1 MRKSQTKR
9 SSSSTKKPARKAKQY
24 VYAFGAKTDGNAKM
38 RELLG
43 GKGAN
48 LAEMASIGLPV
59 PPGFTIS
66 TEVCGYYYNHEH
78 RFPSALKKD
87 VYAAV
92 LNIEK
97 QLGKKFGARKNP
109 LLVSVRSG
117 ARDSMPGMMD
127 TILNLG
133 LNDETVEGLADAS
146 NNPRF
151 AWDCYRRFIQMYGD
165 VVMGVQARTEEE
177 QEPFHEILDKLKKN
191 LGVTSDTD
199 LSTDNLKELV
209 KRYKALITK
218 RTRAAFPQDVMQQ
231 LWGATSAVFGSW
243 KNERAILYRQQYGIP
258 AEWGTAVTIQAMVF
272 GNAGDDSGT
281 GVAFTRDPANG
292 EKVFYG
298 EYLIN
303 AQGEDVVAGVR
314 TPAPIQQMSET
325 MPKSFKD
332 LERVRNKLERHFK
345 DMQDFEFTIEN
356 GRLFILQTRNGKR
369 TGLAAVRIAVEM
381 QRERLMNQKAAL
393 LKIPAESID
402 SLLVPV
408 FDPKALKAAAVIGHG
423 LPAGPGA
430 ATGRIAFTAATAEIE
445 TRKGNKVVLCRT
457 ETSPDDLKGMLLSQG
472 ILTSRGGVSSHAALV
487 ARQLGKVCI
496 CGASDVFI
504 NYEKRTLTAGK
515 VVLKEGDYI
524 SIDGSTGAIYQGL
537 IESADSEVKRVLE
550 GGLKQSGSY
559 TFGLFQTVM
568 KWADK
573 HRKLKI
579 RTNADT
585 PAMAQQAVAFG
596 AEGIGLC
603 RTEHMFFDGDRIDY
617 MRQMILAVDEVQR
630 RAALKKLLPFQ
641 KKDFIGLFKAM
652 NGRPVT
658 IRLLDPPLHEFLPHD
673 DVVRRQLAEKLD
685 VPFDFV
691 IDRIKALHEE
701 NPMLG
706 CRGCRLGILYPE
718 ITEMQTRAIF
728 EAAAQILKSKKRIKV
743 NPEIM
748 IPLVGFKEELADQ
761 LGTVHR
767 VAKEV
772 MQARKVRINYIVGTM
787 IEVPRAAIT
796 ADEIAQEA
804 DFFSFGTN
812 DLTQTTLGLSRD
824 DMGLFYDEYQRKEI
838 YIKNPFASLDQ
849 TGVGK
854 LINYAARKGREEKPE
869 LKLGICGEHAGD
881 PSSIDFCHRADLN
894 YVSCSPP
901 RVPVARLAAAQA
913 QLRND

>member
-1 MRKSQTKR
+1 
-9 SSSSTKKPARKAKQY
+9 
-24 VYAFGAKTDGNAKM
+24 M

-66 TEVCGYYYNHEH
+66 TEVCTYYYDHEK
-78 RFPSALKKD
+78 RYPTALKKEIL
-87 VYAAV
+87 AA
-92 LNIEK
+92 LKRIET
-97 QLGKKFGARKNP
+97 QLGKRFGARQNP

-133 LNDETVEGLADAS
+133 LNDKTVEGLAEVS
-146 NNPRF
+146 GNPRF
-151 AWDCYRRFIQMYGD
+151 SWDCYRRFIQMYGN
-165 VVMGVQARTEEE
+165 VVMGIQAKSEE
-177 QEPFHEILDKLKKN
+177 QEEPFHGVLEKLKKSV
-191 LGVTSDTD
+191 GVTSDSDLTTD
-199 LSTDNLKELV
+199 HLKELV
-209 KRYKALITK
+209 KRYKALIARHTHD
-218 RTRAAFPQDVMQQ
+218 TFPQDVMQQ
-231 LWGATSAVFGSW
+231 LWGAIGAVLGSW
-243 KNERAILYRQQYGIP
+243 KNDRAIIYRQQYGIP
-258 AEWGTAVTIQAMVF
+258 SEWGTAVSVQAMVF
-272 GNAGDDSGT
+272 GNTGDRSAT

-298 EYLIN
+298 EYLMN
-303 AQGEDVVAGVR
+303 AQGEDVVAGIR
-314 TPAPIQQMSET
+314 TPLAISNMESS
-325 MPKSFKD
+325 MPKSYRD
-332 LERVRNKLERHFK
+332 LKRVRSKLERHFK

-356 GRLFILQTRNGKR
+356 GQLFILQTRNGKR

-381 QRERLMNQKAAL
+381 QKERLISQKIAL

-408 FDPKALKAAAVIGHG
+408 FDPKALKSATLIGFG

-430 ATGRIAFTAATAEIE
+430 AAGRIAFTAANAVTE
-445 TRKGNKVVLCRT
+445 TRKGNKVVLCRS
-457 ETSPDDLKGMLLSQG
+457 ETSPDDLKGMLHSQG

-496 CGASDVFI
+496 CGAGDINI

-515 VVLKEGDYI
+515 VVLHEGDYI
-524 SIDGSTGAIYQGL
+524 SINGSTGKIYKGAI
-537 IESADSEVKRVLE
+537 ETADSEVKRVLE
-550 GGLKQSGSY
+550 GGLKPASSFTY
-559 TFGLFQTVM
+559 ELFKTVM

-573 HRKLKI
+573 HRSLKI

-585 PAMAQQAVAFG
+585 PLMARQAVSFG

-641 KKDFIGLFKAM
+641 RKDFVGLFKEM

-673 DVVRRQLAEKLD
+673 DVVRRQLAEKLG

-691 IDRIKALHEE
+691 IDRIKSLHEE

-728 EAAAQILKSKKRIKV
+728 EAAAQVLKNKRGTRV

-748 IPLVGFKEELADQ
+748 IPLVGFREELSDQ
-761 LGTVHR
+761 LGIVHR
-767 VAKEV
+767 IAREV
-772 MQARKVRINYIVGTM
+772 MKAKRVRVNYTVGTM
-787 IEVPRAAIT
+787 VEVPRAAIT
-796 ADEIAQEA
+796 ADEIAMEA

-838 YIKNPFASLDQ
+838 FSQNPFASLDQ
-849 TGVGK
+849 SGVGK
-854 LINYAARKGREEKPE
+854 LMKLAVDKGRTAKPE

-881 PSSIDFCHRADLN
+881 PSSIDYCHRAGLN

-913 QLRND
+913 KLRNS

>member
-1 MRKSQTKR
+1 MKKASLKKKTPRKKT
-9 SSSSTKKPARKAKQY
+9 STKQF
-24 VYAFGAKTDGNAKM
+24 VFAFGKKTDGNAQM

-66 TEVCGYYYNHEH
+66 TEVCNYYYGHEK
-78 RFPSALKKD
+78 RYPKYLGKD
-87 VYAAV
+87 VEAGV
-92 LNIEK
+92 RKIET
-97 QLGKKFGARKNP
+97 QLGKKFGASKNP

-133 LNDETVEGLADAS
+133 LNDQTVEGLS
-146 NNPRF
+146 KSSGNPRF

-165 VVMGVQARTEEE
+165 VVMGVQARNEEE
-177 QEPFHEILDKLKKN
+177 EEPFHKELEKLKN
-191 LGVTSDTD
+191 SLGVFADTE
-199 LSTDNLKELV
+199 LTTENLKTLV
-209 KRYKALITK
+209 KQYKALIKK
-218 RTRAAFPQDVMQQ
+218 RTRSAFPQDVMQQ
-231 LWGATSAVFGSW
+231 LWGAIGAVFGSW
-243 KNERAILYRQQYGIP
+243 KNDRAILYRQEYGIP
-258 AEWGTAVTIQAMVF
+258 AEWGTAVNIQSMVF
-272 GNAGDDSGT
+272 GNTGDNSGT

-314 TPAPIQQMSET
+314 TPQPIQQMAKT
-325 MPKSFKD
+325 LPKSFKD
-332 LERVRNKLERHFK
+332 LEKVRGKLERHFR

-381 QRERLMNQKAAL
+381 QKERLMSQRDAL

-402 SLLVPV
+402 SLLVPI
-408 FDPKALKAAAVIGHG
+408 FDPKALKAATVIGHG

-430 ATGRIAFTAATAEIE
+430 ATGRIAFTAANAEIE

-487 ARQLGKVCI
+487 ARQLGKVCV
-496 CGASDVFI
+496 CGAGDVVI
-504 NYEKRTLTAGK
+504 NYEKRTLTSGK

-524 SIDGSTGAIYQGL
+524 SIDGSTGAIYRGM
-537 IESADSEVKRVLE
+537 IESADSDVKRVLE
-550 GGLKQSGSY
+550 GKLRSANSY
-559 TFGLFQTVM
+559 TFSLFETVM
-568 KWADK
+568 RWAD
-573 HRKLKI
+573 RQRSLKI

-585 PAMAQQAVAFG
+585 PAMARQAVSFG

-603 RTEHMFFDGDRIDY
+603 RTEHMFFDGDRINF

-630 RAALKKLLPFQ
+630 RSALKKLLPFQ
-641 KKDFIGLFKAM
+641 KKDFVGLFKAM

-658 IRLLDPPLHEFLPHD
+658 IRLLDPPLHEFLPQD
-673 DVVRRQLAEKLD
+673 DVVRRQLAEKLG

-728 EAAAQILKSKKRIKV
+728 EAAAQLQKSKKRIKV

-748 IPLVGFKEELADQ
+748 IPLVGFREELADQ
-761 LGTVHR
+761 LSIVHR

-772 MQARKVRINYIVGTM
+772 MKARKVRINYIVGTM

-796 ADEIAQEA
+796 ADEIAKEA

-838 YIKNPFASLDQ
+838 YHKNPFASLDK

-854 LINYAARKGREEKPE
+854 LVSYASHKGRQAKPN

-881 PSSIDFCHRADLN
+881 PSSIDFCHKAELN

-913 QLRND
+913 KLRDIV